1 MDRLGFCELAESSL
15 PFTGSSGR
23 SYVLLFYNY
32 AVMSTTYN
40 TGNMLKEKY
49 ICCTD
54 QGSLIIILNPE
65 IHVGGEK

>member
-1 MDRLGFCELAESSL
+1 M
-15 PFTGSSGR
+15 
-23 SYVLLFYNY
+23 LFYNY

-40 TGNMLKEKY
+40 TGNTLREKY

-65 IHVGGEK
+65 INVGGEK